1 MLSTLSRFRALP
13 VAAVLALLG
22 GGLWMPGSA
31 PMAGEDAAPRIE
43 QYDLVNGLTIVLAP
57 NANSETVSTVIL
69 YEAGSADEPP
79 GRSGFAHL
87 FEHLMFEGTH
97 DVPDFDAATS
107 AVGGDNNAF
116 TQWDAT
122 IYHNSGPKEAL
133 PEFLR
138 LEADRMA
145 NLANA
150 VTEQDLDNQR
160 AVVLN
165 EMRQNT
171 LDTPAGA
178 AMQQAAV
185 AMAPDGHPYAHA
197 VIGSIKDLQ
206 QAKLEDVVAFH
217 RLNYRPERATLAISG
232 NFDTEKTR
240 ADIEKT
246 FGLIPP
252 SDRGPLLARWFDA
265 ARDWVGLGTEPDV
278 LTHMKEP
285 KTLVFK
291 DAVTEPLVNL
301 SWPGPEGL
309 SKEGV
314 EHLLLAAVLSTGRS
328 SLQQK
333 LAIDRRI
340 ANSAGASWD
349 YRNLGGQFS
358 ITASAAS
365 GIDADA
371 LEKALRDTLAGI
383 AKDGIS
389 QGAFDAARAQL
400 LEGLDRLPNTPLV
413 FAITLAN
420 SAAWGGKAS
429 DWRDDERLAGEIT
442 ARDLTETLQAL
453 LDSPGVTLRVLPGPR
468 NETFPPA
475 LADSTGTP
483 EPVCAPAR
491 PDIRIP
497 KLELA
502 ATAGLRLPEVQER
515 VLTNGAK
522 LRVYVSTDPLRFNI
536 AMVVPGGRTS
546 TVPALADLALDIGSR
561 GIGETTLVELDQK
574 LKQEGIGLF
583 GSAGPYASILGTSAP
598 VKTFDIAAG
607 YLADAIARPRFDAR
621 EWQATIE
628 SASAGV
634 DQRKL
639 DPGYQAALGVIEQIY
654 PPDAPE
660 ARQSTKEGLK
670 ALTMEQAKE
679 AFDGLVQPERAT
691 LHVVTSLGADEV
703 KARLDKAFS
712 DWKGGR
718 SVPVAPAATR
728 PVVKEGTRTRPVA
741 GATQSVLLMALP
753 APEPGTK
760 EATAF
765 DLAVRVLGGTF
776 KSRLN
781 IDLRE
786 RKGWSYGI
794 GAATNGNK
802 GLGNALFSIQAAVDA
817 AHTQD
822 SINEIRRVIRALATD
837 PITADEFETAR
848 KTMKADFLG
857 VASNADNLAS
867 MVVGLESTGF
877 TLGDLQIYLKQ
888 VDDLTLADVQAQA
901 KVIAGL
907 PVALSIAG
915 DPARM
920 K

>member
-1 MLSTLSRFRALP
+1 MLSKMCRPCILP
-13 VAAVLALLG
+13 VAALLALLG

-31 PMAGEDAAPRIE
+31 PMAGEDAGPRIE
-43 QYDLVNGLTIVLAP
+43 QYDLENGLTVVLAP
-57 NANSETVSTVIL
+57 NTNGETVSTVVL

-122 IYHNSGPKEAL
+122 TYHNSGPKEAL

-138 LEADRMA
+138 IEADRMA

-150 VTEQDLDNQR
+150 VTQEDLDNQR

-178 AMQQAAV
+178 AIEQAAV
-185 AMAPDGHPYAHA
+185 AVAPEGHPYAHA
-197 VIGSIKDLQ
+197 VIGSIKDLE

-232 NFDTEKTR
+232 NFDAEKTK

-265 ARDWVGLGTEPDV
+265 ARDWVGLGVEPDLV
-278 LTHMKEP
+278 THMSEP
-285 KTLVFK
+285 KTLVFR
-291 DAVTEPLVNL
+291 DAVTEPLVSL

-309 SKEGV
+309 SKDAV
-314 EHLLLAAVLSTGRS
+314 EHLLLGAVLSTGKS

-333 LAIDRRI
+333 LMIDRRI
-340 ANSAGASWD
+340 ANSAGAEWD

-358 ITASAAS
+358 VTASAAS
-365 GIDADA
+365 GIDAEM

-389 QGAFDAARAQL
+389 QEALDAARAQL
-400 LEGLDRLPNTPLV
+400 RESLDRLPNTPLA

-420 SAAWGGKAS
+420 SAAWDGKAS
-429 DWRDDERLAGEIT
+429 EWREDERLAGDIT
-442 ARDLTETLQAL
+442 TRDLTETLQAL

-468 NETFPPA
+468 NEAYPPA

-483 EPVCAPAR
+483 EPVRAPAR

-502 ATAGLRLPEVQER
+502 ATAGVKLPEVEAR
-515 VLTNGAK
+515 VLRNGAK
-522 LRVYVSTDPLRFNI
+522 LRVYVSKDPLRSNI
-536 AMVVPGGRTS
+536 AIMVPGGRTS
-546 TVPALADLALDIGSR
+546 TAPALADLALNIGSR
-561 GIGETTLVELDQK
+561 GIGETTLMQLDQK
-574 LKQEGIGLF
+574 LKQESISLF
-583 GSAGPYASILGTSAP
+583 GGSQAYASVLGVSAP
-598 VKTFDIAAG
+598 VQKFDMAAG
-607 YLADAIARPRFDAR
+607 YLADALARPRFDSR
-621 EWQATIE
+621 EWQAMIE
-628 SASAGV
+628 SASAGI

-639 DPGYQAALGVIEQIY
+639 DPGYQSARGLIEQIY
-654 PPDAPE
+654 PADAPE
-660 ARQSTKEGLK
+660 ARESTKEGLK
-670 ALTMEQAKE
+670 ALTMEQAK
-679 AFDGLVQPERAT
+679 AVFDGLVQPERVT
-691 LHVVTSLGADEV
+691 FHVVSSLGADEV
-703 KARLDKAFS
+703 KVRLDKAFA

-718 SVPVAPAATR
+718 PVPVAPPPSPPA
-728 PVVKEGTRTRPVA
+728 VEEGTRIEPVA
-741 GATQSVLLMALP
+741 GATQSALLMVLP

-765 DLAVRVLGGTF
+765 DMAVRVLGGTF

-781 IDLRE
+781 LSLRE
-786 RKGWSYGI
+786 QKGWSYGI
-794 GAATNGNK
+794 SAATNGSK
-802 GLGNALFSIQAAVDA
+802 GLGNTLLYIQAAVDA
-817 AHTQD
+817 THTQD
-822 SINEIRRVIRALATD
+822 SINEIRRVIRALAAE

-848 KTMKADFLG
+848 KTIKADFLRT
-857 VASNADNLAS
+857 ASNADSFAS
-867 MVVGLESTGF
+867 MIVGLESTGF
-877 TLGDLQIYLKQ
+877 TLGDLQVYLKQ
-888 VDDLTLADVQAQA
+888 IDDLTLADVQAQA
-901 KVIAGL
+901 KVIVGL
-907 PVALSIAG
+907 PVALSVAG
-915 DPARM
+915 DPAKM